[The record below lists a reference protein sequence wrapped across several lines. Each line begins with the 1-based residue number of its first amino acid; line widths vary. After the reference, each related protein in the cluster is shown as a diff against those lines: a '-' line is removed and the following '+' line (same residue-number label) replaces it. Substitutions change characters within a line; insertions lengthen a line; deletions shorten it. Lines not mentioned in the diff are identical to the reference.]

1 MFCFLDKIIAQ
12 DLGRGVTLKVLGAS
26 ENLNVV
32 HWNMD
37 DKAVIDTQHHP
48 QEQFGYVISGALEA
62 TIGDET
68 ATLSAGDSYFIPSDI
83 PHRFVAIGQTE
94 AIDVFSP
101 KKEFNTH
108 PCEQ

>member
-1 MFCFLDKIIAQ
+1 MFCFVDKVNAQ
-12 DLGRGVTLKVLGAS
+12 DLGHGVLLKVLGAS

-37 DKAVIDTQHHP
+37 DKAVIDTQSHP

-68 ATLSAGDSYFIPSDI
+68 GTLKAGDSYFIPSDI
-83 PHRFVAIGQTE
+83 PHRFVAIGRTE

-101 KKEFNTH
+101 KKEFDRH